1 MPLFLP
7 EQLLRLE
14 LASDSDEQTVSRTLA
29 QLPGQAFH
37 DAATASAWQAQ
48 PGDLVAFAGA
58 EAHHA
63 TSVRRLKRDE
73 TLSVADGTGLELVG
87 AVAATTKSMLALRVE
102 QRIAHELATP
112 SLTLVQ
118 ALAKGGRDE
127 LAIQSA
133 TEAGVD
139 AVVPWQAKRSVSVW
153 QGRKLTTGQ
162 ERWASVVR
170 EAAKQSLR
178 ARVPEVGEPV
188 TTPQLAAALDG
199 AQADAAGGRLALLL
213 DPEAK
218 ERLTAVSLDRSVEAV
233 HGEVMVI
240 IGPEGGTDPAERDRL
255 MNAGVI
261 PVCLGESV
269 LRTSSAG
276 LAAISVLSARLGR
289 W

>member
-7 EQLLRLE
+7 ERLLRLE
-14 LASDSDEQTVSRTLA
+14 LPADSDEHTVSRTLA
-29 QLPGQAFH
+29 QLPVQAFH
-37 DAATASAWQAQ
+37 DAAAASAWQAQ
-48 PGDLVAFAGA
+48 TGDFVAFAGA

-63 TSVRRLKRDE
+63 TAVRRLNRGE
-73 TLSVADGTGLELVG
+73 PVSVADGTGLELVG
-87 AVAATTKSMLALRVE
+87 TIAATTKSSLALRVAL
-102 QRIAHELATP
+102 RRTHELPTP

-139 AVVPWQAKRSVSVW
+139 AVVPWQAQRSVSVW
-153 QGRKLTTGQ
+153 QGRKLATGQ
-162 ERWASVVR
+162 QRWAAVVR

-178 ARVPEVGEPV
+178 ARVPEVGVPV
-188 TTPQLAAALDG
+188 TTPQLAAALSG
-199 AQADAAGGRLALLL
+199 AGAEALEGRLALLL
-213 DPEAK
+213 DPEAP
-218 ERLTAVSLDRSVEAV
+218 ERLTTVPLERATNAER
-233 HGEVMVI
+233 GEVVVI

-255 MNAGVI
+255 VKAGVI
-261 PVCLGESV
+261 PVRLGESV

-276 LAAISVLSARLGR
+276 LAAISVLSGRLGR